1 MNSLNILVEAKKE
14 YTNQLQKILTPR
26 IYEGFKSIYE
36 DILKVLT
43 EEIQENKPQ
52 SSSVV
57 KTFQKALK
65 EIPQWNQD
73 MIKNEYNRIEKTSNC
88 DYFDNLIEAIFITN
102 TKILTSVQIHEK
114 SQNIKINIPQSP
126 HFIHKCYME
135 CAKEIYK
142 NPYIFDQ
149 SKNLLP
155 KEKHNNLRDTIHL
168 IDNSINNAIREL
180 LPIRDILMQ
189 GITKNNIEM
198 LANLDNKNE
207 DIEDSQE
214 DAQEDAQED
223 VEEDVAVEETEKD
236 TDEQEET
243 EEDSDE
249 EVEKEDSK
257 KDNLEKSDEVFRKLQ
272 TPVAPHPGQA
282 LLEAAENPNLE
293 EQSPLLVEE
302 NIIEKIN
309 SIQEGLIVESIT
321 PIQEEIKEIH
331 LENIVQTVKKIN
343 SSDKINK
350 QEQIQRLPV
359 ELVLDVSP
367 IESRACERLQEVFLL
382 NDETQLEVNEKE
394 ESPIELQ
401 DKEINEKE
409 VVINVKSPKE
419 NIIQEGDLNLENNE
433 KEKSQEINSDKFSG
447 IPIRNAINKEDNPF
461 IRNIKQKNFI
471 KNKFVKSDRN
481 TSFYKRKYE
490 ENSANFQSVSEHS
503 NTVILDTDVKD
514 DDTIISSKIT
524 KNKIELEGYSSND
537 DNEENAEDEID
548 L

>member
-207 DIEDSQE
+207 DIED
-214 DAQEDAQED
+214 AQED
-223 VEEDVAVEETEKD
+223 VDVEETEED
-236 TDEQEET
+236 CAEDSDEEVEKEDSDEEV
-243 EEDSDE
+243 EKEDSDE

-257 KDNLEKSDEVFRKLQ
+257 KDNLEKSD
-272 TPVAPHPGQA
+272 
-282 LLEAAENPNLE
+282 ENPNLE

-350 QEQIQRLPV
+350 QEQIH
-359 ELVLDVSP
+359 
-367 IESRACERLQEVFLL
+367 EVFLL
-382 NDETQLEVNEKE
+382 NDETHLEANNKE

-401 DKEINEKE
+401 DEKE
-409 VVINVKSPKE
+409 VVINNESPKE
-419 NIIQEGDLNLENNE
+419 NIIQEVKVNLENK
-433 KEKSQEINSDKFSG
+433 KEEDNYDKDKLHQINSDKFSG

-461 IRNIKQKNFI
+461 IKNIKQKNFI
-471 KNKFVKSDRN
+471 KNKFVKSDKN

-490 ENSANFQSVSEHS
+490 ENSANFQSISEHS
-503 NTVILDTDVKD
+503 NTVILDTNVKD

-537 DNEENAEDEID
+537 DNEDAEDEID